1 MTPKQKKLAAMYGD
15 KKKITRGDIITA
27 AKKKAGTAKRGKTK
41 MTKAE
46 KGKTKLPKL
55 KLDTLTPSRITGL
68 MEKFSRMSDQDRA
81 LFQSML
87 GKGMGKFGKALDK
100 ATGRSRMSDQDL
112 ALATKKKT
120 TARRAGGLKAAVK
133 KIKADKGKAVVSD
146 RLKSLQKQTSMKMKS
161 PKLVRMKALAAQTKL
176 GRRKK

>member
-1 MTPKQKKLAAMYGD
+1 MTKTLTPKQKKLAAMYGD

-100 ATGRSRMSDQDL
+100 AALRGRMSDQDL

-120 TARRAGGLKAAVK
+120 TARRAGGLTAAVK
-133 KIKADKGKAVVSD
+133 KIKADKGKTVLGD
-146 RLKSLQKQTSMKMKS
+146 RFKKLQQQTAMKIVK
-161 PKLVRMKALAAQTKL
+161 PKKTKRR
-176 GRRKK
+176 GR

>member
-1 MTPKQKKLAAMYGD
+1 MYGD

-68 MEKFSRMSDQDRA
+68 MEKFSKMSDQDRA

-100 ATGRSRMSDQDL
+100 SARMSDQDL

-120 TARRAGGLKAAVK
+120 TARRAGGLTAAVK
-133 KIKADKGKAVVSD
+133 KIKADKGKAVISD
-146 RLKSLQKQTSMKMKS
+146 RLKSLQKQTSMKMRS
-161 PKLVRMKALAAQTKL
+161 PRIKALSAQTRL
-176 GRRKK
+176 RRRKK

>member
-1 MTPKQKKLAAMYGD
+1 MYGD

-81 LFQSML
+81 LFQSIL

-100 ATGRSRMSDQDL
+100 AALRGRMSDQDL

-120 TARRAGGLKAAVK
+120 TARRAGGLTAAVK
-133 KIKADKGKAVVSD
+133 KIKADKGKTVLGD
-146 RLKSLQKQTSMKMKS
+146 RFKKLQQQTAMKIVK
-161 PKLVRMKALAAQTKL
+161 PKKTKRR
-176 GRRKK
+176 GR

>member
-1 MTPKQKKLAAMYGD
+1 MYGD

-68 MEKFSRMSDQDRA
+68 MEKFSKMSDQDRA

-100 ATGRSRMSDQDL
+100 AALRGRMSDQDL

-120 TARRAGGLKAAVK
+120 TARRAGGLTAAVK
-133 KIKADKGKAVVSD
+133 KIKADKGKTVLGD
-146 RLKSLQKQTSMKMKS
+146 RFKKLQQQTAMKIVN
-161 PKLVRMKALAAQTKL
+161 PKKTKRR
-176 GRRKK
+176 GR